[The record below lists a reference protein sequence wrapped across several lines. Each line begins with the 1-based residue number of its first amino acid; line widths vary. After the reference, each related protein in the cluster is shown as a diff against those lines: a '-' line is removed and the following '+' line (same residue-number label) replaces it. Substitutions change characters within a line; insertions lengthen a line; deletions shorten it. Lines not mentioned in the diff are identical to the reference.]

1 MYETIRI
8 VGKLRP
14 KYVVWEN
21 VKNLLSVKHKHNFDD
36 YLNTMKSLG
45 YTNYYQILNAKDYGV
60 PQNRERVFTVSILGN
75 EKYDFP
81 KGNECNSKI
90 DVVGNYMPSGHDAS
104 RIVNENGLAPT
115 VKENHGTVTAVAINF
130 EFPPKQ
136 PLKLKLKDVLEDN
149 VDEKYFLNNAQLERM
164 EKTNYES
171 SKFENRVRNE
181 DGIAP
186 TLCARDYKDPKC
198 VQIGTLDMKGID
210 QIKRVYSPDGL
221 CPTLTTMAGGN
232 TEPKIIIGN
241 ATQDKTFIEEHYD
254 NFINKNQYIPEMFNP
269 YHEKEIKEI
278 APTQTIQCGS
288 TTSSATVL
296 KYDGSKIRKL
306 TPRECWRLMGF
317 TDDEFNKAAEVNSN
331 SQLYKQA
338 RKFYCG

>member
-1 MYETIRI
+1 MNVVKEKENLRKAIGGSMYKKCEMILKELEAE
-8 VGKLRP
+8 GKL
-14 KYVVWEN
+14 KVWWDF
-21 VKNLLSVKHKHNFDD
+21 NF
-36 YLNTMKSLG
+36 
-45 YTNYYQILNAKDYGV
+45 
-60 PQNRERVFTVSILGN
+60 P
-75 EKYDFP
+75 EK
-81 KGNECNSKI
+81 E
-90 DVVGNYMPSGHDAS
+90 
-104 RIVNENGLAPT
+104 E
-115 VKENHGTVTAVAINF
+115 
-130 EFPPKQ
+130 
-136 PLKLKLKDVLEDN
+136 LKLRLKDILENN
-149 VDEKYFLNNAQLERM
+149 VDEKYFLNNVQLERM

-210 QIKRVYSPDGL
+210 QIKRVYSPAGL

-241 ATQDKTFIEEHYD
+241 ATQDKTFIEKHYD

-296 KYDGSKIRKL
+296 KYDDSKIRKL

-317 TDDEFNKAAEVNSN
+317 TDDEFDRAAEVNSN

-338 RKFYCG
+338 REFHCCKCVSGNI